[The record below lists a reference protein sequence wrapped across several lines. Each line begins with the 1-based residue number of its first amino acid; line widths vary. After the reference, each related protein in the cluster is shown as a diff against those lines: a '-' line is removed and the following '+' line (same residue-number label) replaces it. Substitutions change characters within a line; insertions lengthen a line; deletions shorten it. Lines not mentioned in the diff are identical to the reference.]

1 MSVERLST
9 YALRIH
15 NWLHVERHHHK
26 WKRGQQRFLFL
37 SILKPSHQCLI
48 VRCAR
53 NYLPRRASG
62 CHWSIMS
69 SADTRDWATAW
80 GYFPVRSIA
89 TFAALKNFCAA
100 SLYTIAYSHRLRPVF
115 QTFCLTSSP
124 YLLELFFF
132 RKKKKTAATLAR
144 AVQQTWFRTEVAQ
157 YCRRRRGLAGHNPF
171 RAPPLCSLECNHVKK
186 KSAVCCPL

>member
-62 CHWSIMS
+62 CHGSIMS

-132 RKKKKTAATLAR
+132 RKKKKKRPRRLRVPFNKRDFAPKSRNIAEDVAGLRVITLSVPHRCAHLN
-144 AVQQTWFRTEVAQ
+144 VTM
-157 YCRRRRGLAGHNPF
+157 
-171 RAPPLCSLECNHVKK
+171 
-186 KSAVCCPL
+186 

>member
-62 CHWSIMS
+62 CHGSIMS

-132 RKKKKTAATLAR
+132 RKKKNGRDACACRSTNVISHRSRAILQKTSR
-144 AVQQTWFRTEVAQ
+144 A
-157 YCRRRRGLAGHNPF
+157 CG
-171 RAPPLCSLECNHVKK
+171 S
-186 KSAVCCPL
+186 

>member
-132 RKKKKTAATLAR
+132 RKKKNRPRRLRVPFNKRDFAPKSRNIAEDVAGLRVITLSVPHRCAHLN
-144 AVQQTWFRTEVAQ
+144 VTM
-157 YCRRRRGLAGHNPF
+157 
-171 RAPPLCSLECNHVKK
+171 
-186 KSAVCCPL
+186 